1 LQRAL
6 QKYLIGRV
14 VNLLVLANG
23 FVAQYRVLRCA
34 AALGADIYV
43 AGSEY
48 ARPLALSRYCKSFQP
63 FSFELEDESIA
74 AAQLDA
80 LAAQMQIDM
89 ILPGDFQTTLY
100 LARIRGR
107 LETDVFPMPDH
118 DALEQLGTKDRFMA
132 YCTERGLQHPK
143 GQVFASRDALGG
155 AVVRSDIRLP
165 AMAKPVNRAGSIG
178 VVRLDASNASST
190 EAALDYA
197 PILVQ
202 DFIEGEDRSIT
213 IFCRDGKVEK
223 QVVYHHP
230 NDVFQF
236 VEEPELAALAAD
248 IAQDL
253 NLEGVINFDARIDSN
268 GDVWLIE
275 CNPRFYFNMDVA
287 MVAGLNF
294 ADLAASGRSLEDQTI
309 RIPQALLRDLL
320 KLELPTS
327 SDLKMLGHW
336 LRDPL
341 MFALVALGYQ
351 RKWRAPWFEKVVAGH
366 KSAA

>member
-1 LQRAL
+1 M
-6 QKYLIGRV
+6 
-14 VNLLVLANG
+14 NLLILANG

-34 AALGADIYV
+34 AALGAEIYV
-43 AGSEY
+43 AGTEH
-48 ARPLALSRYCKSFQP
+48 AHALALSRYCTQFRP
-63 FSFELEDESIA
+63 FAFELEDEARA
-74 AAQLDA
+74 AAELDA

-89 ILPGDFQTTLY
+89 ILPSDFQTTLY
-100 LARIRGR
+100 LSRVRDHLAT
-107 LETDVFPMPDH
+107 EVFPMPDLA
-118 DALEQLGTKDRFMA
+118 ALEQLGTKDRFMA
-132 YCTERGLQHPK
+132 YCTERGLLHPK
-143 GQVFASRDALGG
+143 GKMFESREDLVEAFARG
-155 AVVRSDIRLP
+155 AVRFP

-178 VVRLDASNASST
+178 VVRLDANNATDIGGS
-190 EAALDYA
+190 LDYA

-213 IFCRDGKVEK
+213 IFCRKGKVEK

-236 VEEPELAALAAD
+236 VEEAELSALAAD

-253 NLEGVINFDARIDSN
+253 NLEGVINFDARVDED
-268 GDVWLIE
+268 GKVWLIE

-287 MVAGLNF
+287 MVAGVNF
-294 ADLAASGRSLEDQTI
+294 ADLASSSGRSIEDQTI
-309 RIPQALLRDLL
+309 RIPQALLRDLF

-327 SDLKMLGHW
+327 SDFKMLRHW

-351 RKWRAPWFEKVVAGH
+351 RKWRAPWFERVVAGH